1 MVGVSQKK
9 WVGSKRFLYSY
20 FDLMVNMS
28 MVWVLMDGT
37 CGWFYGKGQE
47 KFSKFLK
54 QSAGELRGIEALGK
68 APKPAGER
76 HGKF

>member
-1 MVGVSQKK
+1 
-9 WVGSKRFLYSY
+9 
-20 FDLMVNMS
+20 